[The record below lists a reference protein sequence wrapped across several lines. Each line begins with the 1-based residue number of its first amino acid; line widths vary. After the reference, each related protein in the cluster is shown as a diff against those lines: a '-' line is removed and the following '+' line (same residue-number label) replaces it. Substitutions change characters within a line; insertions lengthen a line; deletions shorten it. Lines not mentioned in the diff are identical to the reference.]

1 MKQKN
6 NFDDFDNMLFEYYN
20 KNKEIP
26 HSTKE
31 IIQNSFSSQ
40 SNKVHSIYTI
50 LLKRI
55 AILLLSVTLITA
67 TTAFAINIINKIFTN
82 SNTGIDSAVEHG
94 YVQNVDMDFITDNN
108 IGIKVDYIL
117 MDNTSLDISF
127 VYKYFNQSSSITNL
141 KYTDIAI
148 KDEQENIICLVSE
161 NYTNN
166 KEILGTSINSYNE
179 QEVLDTT
186 TVRDSLLVTSEQF
199 PTSKVLYIEITKM
212 LLVINNETHYVTGNW
227 SFSINLDTKFASRTL
242 NEYNSTDSPYI
253 DNVTATL
260 SNTSLEIKLELNTEI
275 DNSIVLKRNN
285 IILTDENN
293 VEYKC
298 SKVSAGN
305 NIDPTQK
312 YVSLIS
318 LSYPITSYDNINKL
332 FLHLNIDSNKFID
345 IELYK

>member
-1 MKQKN
+1 MKQEN
-6 NFDDFDNMLFEYYN
+6 NFDEFDNMLFEYYD

-26 HSTKE
+26 HSTKDA
-31 IIQNSFSSQ
+31 IQNAFSSQ
-40 SNKVHSIYTI
+40 STKVYSTYTG

-55 AILLLSVTLITA
+55 AIILLSVSLITA
-67 TTAFAINIINKIFTN
+67 STAFAITIINKIFTN
-82 SNTGIDSAVEHG
+82 SNSGIDSAVEHG
-94 YVQNVDMDFITDNN
+94 YIQNIDMDFITDNN

-117 MDNTSLDISF
+117 MDNNSLDISF

-141 KYTDIAI
+141 KYADLII
-148 KDEQENIICLVSE
+148 KDEQENIICLISE
-161 NYTNN
+161 NYNS
-166 KEILGTSINSYNE
+166 KEILGTSITSYNE
-179 QEVLDTT
+179 QQVLDNT
-186 TVRDSLLVTSEQF
+186 TVKDSLLVTSEQF
-199 PTSKVLYIEITKM
+199 PASKVLYIEITKM

-227 SFSINLDTKFASRTL
+227 NFSINLDTKFVSRTL
-242 NEYNSTDSPYI
+242 NKYNSTVSPYI

-285 IILTDENN
+285 ISLTDENN

-298 SKVSAGN
+298 SKISAGN

-332 FLHLNIDSNKFID
+332 FLHFNIDSNRFID